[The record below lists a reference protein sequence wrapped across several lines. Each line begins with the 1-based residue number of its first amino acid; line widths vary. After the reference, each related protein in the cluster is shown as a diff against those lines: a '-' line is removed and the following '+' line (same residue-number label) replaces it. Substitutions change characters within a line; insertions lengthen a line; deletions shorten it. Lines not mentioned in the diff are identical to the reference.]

1 MFRKHKAI
9 IYIQSISCVY
19 MGPNLFVCGLYMHH
33 RLANI
38 VKYAPPSVGNVK
50 KLMLVSSYILF
61 ELIVLPR
68 SLYTSVNQS
77 LHCSITMQTT
87 GSDTTQWLDGL
98 KYHPGKAGEGP
109 AAPPGVLKLIVLWSD
124 VPAAGLAPFRGLCSG
139 TVYGHGAGGTTPGHF
154 LVAHL
159 SVNLW
164 GKEHGWIRCSWKT
177 QHNSK
182 KNTTKINSRGICYF
196 LCSYRSKSC
205 V

>member
-1 MFRKHKAI
+1 M
-9 IYIQSISCVY
+9 YI
-19 MGPNLFVCGLYMHH
+19 GPNLFVCGLHIHH
-33 RLANI
+33 GIANI
-38 VKYAPPSVGNVK
+38 VKYAPTSVGTVK

-77 LHCSITMQTT
+77 LHCSITMRNT

-98 KYHPGKAGEGP
+98 KYNPGKAGEGP

-124 VPAAGLAPFRGLCSG
+124 VPAAGLALLCVLCSA
-139 TVYGHGAGGTTPGHF
+139 TVYGHGADGSPDHF
-154 LVAHL
+154 LLVHL

-164 GKEHGWIRCSWKT
+164 GKEHGAEQIQGIRWSWKT

-182 KNTTKINSRGICYF
+182 KNTIQ
-196 LCSYRSKSC
+196 
-205 V
+205 